1 MDLQQFNQ
9 LSRVQAQALLQPC
22 VHIPDWIEALIQQ
35 RPFSSTDQLF
45 HYAVEQAQGWSWVEI
60 AEALAQ
66 HPRIG
71 ERKAAAE
78 LSAKEQDFS
87 KHEQSQLGADVAL
100 QQALY
105 QGNLDYEH
113 KFGHIFLI
121 RAAGRTGQEMLS
133 ELQRRLSNT
142 ILQEQQE
149 VQQQLAEIAVL
160 RLKQEIQ

>member
-78 LSAKEQDFS
+78 LSEKEQSFS

-142 ILQEQQE
+142 IQQEQQE
-149 VQQQLAEIAVL
+149 VQQQLTEIAVL

>member
-1 MDLQQFNQ
+1 MNLAEFNQ
-9 LSRVQAQALLQPC
+9 LSPVQAKAVLQPC
-22 VHIPDWIEALIQQ
+22 VHIATWVESLVQQ
-35 RPFSSTDQLF
+35 RPFSLKDQLYQ
-45 HYAVEQAQGWSWVEI
+45 YAAAQAQTWQWPEI

-71 ERKAAAE
+71 ERKAAVA
-78 LSAKEQDFS
+78 LSEKEQS
-87 KHEQSQLGADVAL
+87 YSQTEQAQLGTDAEL

-121 RAAGRTGQEMLS
+121 RAAGRSGQEMLS
-133 ELQRRLSNT
+133 ELHRRLSNSVE
-142 ILQEQQE
+142 QEQQE
-149 VQQQLAEIAVL
+149 VQQQLAEIALL

>member
-22 VHIPDWIEALIQQ
+22 VHIPHWIEALIQQ

-133 ELQRRLSNT
+133 ELHRRLSNT
-142 ILQEQQE
+142 IQQEQQE
-149 VQQQLAEIAVL
+149 VQQQLTEIAVL

>member
-9 LSRVQAQALLQPC
+9 LSRAQATLLLQPC
-22 VHIPDWIEALIQQ
+22 VHIPNWIEALVQQ
-35 RPFSSTDQLF
+35 RPFSSTEQLF
-45 HYAVEQAQGWSWVEI
+45 QLAVDQAKAWTWAEI

-71 ERKAAAE
+71 ERKAAAA
-78 LSAKEQDFS
+78 LSAKEQNFS

-133 ELQRRLSNT
+133 ELQRRLSNSA
-142 ILQEQQE
+142 LQEQQE

>member
-1 MDLQQFNQ
+1 MDLEQFNQ
-9 LSRVQAQALLQPC
+9 LTAEQSKALLQPC
-22 VHIPDWIEALIQQ
+22 VHISTWVDAVTEQ
-35 RPFSSTDQLF
+35 RPYASKDQLF
-45 HYAVEQAQGWSWVEI
+45 QYAAEQASEWAWTEI

-71 ERKAAAE
+71 ERQAAVE
-78 LSAKEQDFS
+78 LSDKEQHFS
-87 KHEQSQLGADVAL
+87 KNEQAQLGDSQVL

-105 QGNLDYEH
+105 QCNLAYEH

-133 ELQRRLSNT
+133 ELQRRLRHNT
-142 ILQEQQE
+142 QQEQQE
-149 VQQQLAEIAVL
+149 VQQQLTEIALL